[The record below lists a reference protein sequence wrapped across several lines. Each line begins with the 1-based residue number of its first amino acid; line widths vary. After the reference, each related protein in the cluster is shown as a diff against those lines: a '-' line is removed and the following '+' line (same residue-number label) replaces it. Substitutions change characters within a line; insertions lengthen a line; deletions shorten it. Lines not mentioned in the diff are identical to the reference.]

1 MALETATTIAAGT
14 EPAWSPDGRTVAYR
28 NTKGDFVLRHI
39 TEQNA
44 SKLFSGKDVW
54 TPLQWSPDG
63 RYVMFVGGFG
73 SKGSRTQLPRAEE
86 GHALRAADE
95 EAKIRSSALQVCAL
109 LFSLGHERCLFACRR
124 VKGREEVADQSRPRS
139 RFHRLGNAG
148 PGRRDLSAADDPR
161 AILDKV
167 GEYPRAGARLVWV
180 LDPSAAARRC
190 TGP

>member
-73 SKGSRTQLPRAEE
+73 SKDLGLNCLEPKKVMLYELPTKKRRFVHQLCKSAPYFLAWATSDACSPA
-86 GHALRAADE
+86 GAL
-95 EAKIRSSALQVCAL
+95 
-109 LFSLGHERCLFACRR
+109 
-124 VKGREEVADQSRPRS
+124 
-139 RFHRLGNAG
+139 
-148 PGRRDLSAADDPR
+148 
-161 AILDKV
+161 KV
-167 GEYPRAGARLVWV
+167 GKK
-180 LDPSAAARRC
+180 
-190 TGP
+190 